1 MEKNQRKEDGKRQ
14 PYGELLVDSHCGEGL
29 QQKKAG
35 YGDRDCGGVIDVNRT
50 DEVTLLTLE
59 FEVAMRAVLEH
70 FERFCVELP
79 DTATRTAEAE
89 RGPQH
94 SE

>member
-14 PYGELLVDSHCGEGL
+14 PYGELLVDSYCGERV